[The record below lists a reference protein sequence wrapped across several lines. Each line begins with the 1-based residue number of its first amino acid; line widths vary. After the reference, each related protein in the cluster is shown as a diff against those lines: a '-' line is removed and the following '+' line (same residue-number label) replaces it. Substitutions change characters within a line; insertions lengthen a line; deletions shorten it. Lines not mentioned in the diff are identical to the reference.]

1 MGKAR
6 ELRAEVLDL
15 YDRGLN
21 RTQIARATGIDDA
34 ELTKL
39 LREEGLVLDVTKVK
53 ARNKGRLEEAAEQRA
68 RIMRKMMNAS
78 ESLLGQMEQPAR
90 VFNFG
95 GRDNTFA
102 EVELDAP
109 PIADKLRLMQ
119 AAGIGVDKALALAAH
134 DAGSARVSIN
144 LIMATAEKLGLD
156 TSDGE

>member
-1 MGKAR
+1 MGKK
-6 ELRAEVLDL
+6 EQRAEVLDL
-15 YDRGLN
+15 YDQGLN
-21 RTQIARATGIDDA
+21 RTQIARATGVDDA
-34 ELTKL
+34 DLTEI

-53 ARNKGRLEEAAEQRA
+53 ARNKGRLEEAAEQRS

-78 ESLLGQMEQPAR
+78 ESLLSQMDQPAR

>member
-1 MGKAR
+1 MGKK
-6 ELRAEVLDL
+6 EQRAEVLDL
-15 YDRGLN
+15 YDKGLN
-21 RTQIARATGIDDA
+21 RTQIARATGILETD
-34 ELTKL
+34 LTDI
-39 LREEGLVLDVTKVK
+39 LREEGLVLDVTRVK
-53 ARNKGRLEEAAEQRA
+53 ARNKGRLEEAAEQRS

-78 ESLLGQMEQPAR
+78 ESLLSQMDQPAR

-102 EVELDAP
+102 EVELEAP

>member
-39 LREEGLVLDVTKVK
+39 LREEGLVLDVTRVK
-53 ARNKGRLEEAAEQRA
+53 ARNKGRLEEAAEQRS

-78 ESLLGQMEQPAR
+78 ESLLSQMDAPTR

-109 PIADKLRLMQ
+109 PIADKLRLISE
-119 AAGIGVDKALALAAH
+119 AARGEAGRVDRCGQGPRPGRA
-134 DAGSARVSIN
+134 
-144 LIMATAEKLGLD
+144 
-156 TSDGE
+156 

>member
-1 MGKAR
+1 MGKAK
-6 ELRAEVLDL
+6 EQRAEVLDL
-15 YDRGLN
+15 YDKGLN
-21 RTQIARATGIDDA
+21 RTQIARATGILETD
-34 ELTKL
+34 LTDI

-78 ESLLGQMEQPAR
+78 ESLLSQMDQPAR

-102 EVELDAP
+102 EHELDEP

-156 TSDGE
+156 TTDGE

>member
-1 MGKAR
+1 MGRK
-6 ELRAEVLDL
+6 EQRAEVLDL
-15 YDRGLN
+15 YDKGLN
-21 RTQIARATGIDDA
+21 RTQIARATGILETD
-34 ELTKL
+34 LTDI
-39 LREEGLVLDVTKVK
+39 LREEGLVLDLTRVK
-53 ARNKGRLEEAAEQRA
+53 ARNKGRLEEAAEQRS

-78 ESLLGQMEQPAR
+78 ESLLSQMDQPAR

-102 EVELDAP
+102 EVELEAP

>member
-1 MGKAR
+1 MGRR
-6 ELRAEVLDL
+6 EQRAEVLDL
-15 YDRGLN
+15 YDKGLN
-21 RTQIARATGIDDA
+21 RTQIARATGILETD
-34 ELTKL
+34 LTDI
-39 LREEGLVLDVTKVK
+39 LREEGLVLDLTRVK
-53 ARNKGRLEEAAEQRA
+53 ARNKGRLEEAAEQRS

-78 ESLLGQMEQPAR
+78 ESLLSQMDQPAI

-102 EVELDAP
+102 EVELEAP

>member
-1 MGKAR
+1 MMGKK
-6 ELRAEVLDL
+6 EQRAEVLDL
-15 YDRGLN
+15 YDKGLN
-21 RTQIARATGIDDA
+21 RTQISRATGILETD
-34 ELTKL
+34 LTDI

-78 ESLLGQMEQPAR
+78 ESLLGQMDAPAR